1 MLIVSQD
8 GKQIFNF
15 DRVTNTW
22 IDTDV
27 LDSKGEVFE
36 ICADGETLGYYK
48 TEERA
53 KEVFEEIIKRKSLFE
68 ITKVLGGLDARRF
81 MDKYYYYEF
90 DIYKMPKG

>member
-8 GKQIFNF
+8 GEEIFNF

-36 ICADGETLGYYK
+36 ICADGATLGYYK

-53 KEVFEEIIKRKSLFE
+53 KEVLKEIAKKYENSMW
-68 ITKVLGGLDARRF
+68 KLGKNTLSFQDEF
-81 MDKYYYYEF
+81 VYE
-90 DIYKMPKG
+90 MPKE

>member
-8 GKQIFNF
+8 GTEVFNF

-53 KEVFEEIIKRKSLFE
+53 KEVLEEIVECYLGVRAIENIEAELTFE
-68 ITKVLGGLDARRF
+68 QSNEVRNRPKC
-81 MDKYYYYEF
+81 YY
-90 DIYKMPKG
+90 MPKE